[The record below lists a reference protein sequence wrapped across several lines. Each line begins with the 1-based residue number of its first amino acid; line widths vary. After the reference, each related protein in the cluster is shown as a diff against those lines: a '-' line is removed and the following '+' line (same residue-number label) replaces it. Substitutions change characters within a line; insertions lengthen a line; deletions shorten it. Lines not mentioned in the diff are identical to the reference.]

1 MFTNQDLKKLIIP
14 LFLEHQLRSY
24 RALALMDLSER
35 RRFPV
40 CHWSMR
46 SKGRL
51 KLPEND
57 PLFLTTEKLLGKGD
71 FWGKRDYFGALKIVP
86 GYGKMDSEKQQK
98 EDVTEDE

>member
-1 MFTNQDLKKLIIP
+1 M
-14 LFLEHQLRSY
+14 
-24 RALALMDLSER
+24 
-35 RRFPV
+35 

-71 FWGKRDYFGALKIVP
+71 FLGKRDYFGALKIVP
-86 GYGKMDSEKQQK
+86 GYAKIASEKAAK
-98 EDVTEDE
+98 GAHDRR

>member
-1 MFTNQDLKKLIIP
+1 M
-14 LFLEHQLRSY
+14 
-24 RALALMDLSER
+24 
-35 RRFPV
+35 

-71 FWGKRDYFGALKIVP
+71 FLGALKIVP

-98 EDVTEDE
+98 EDMTEDE

>member
-1 MFTNQDLKKLIIP
+1 M
-14 LFLEHQLRSY
+14 
-24 RALALMDLSER
+24 
-35 RRFPV
+35 

-71 FWGKRDYFGALKIVP
+71 FLGKRDYFGALKIVP
-86 GYGKMDSEKQQK
+86 GYAKMDSEKQQK
-98 EDVTEDE
+98 EDMTEDE

>member
-1 MFTNQDLKKLIIP
+1 M
-14 LFLEHQLRSY
+14 
-24 RALALMDLSER
+24 
-35 RRFPV
+35 

-57 PLFLTTEKLLGKGD
+57 PLSDDRKVVGKRG
-71 FWGKRDYFGALKIVP
+71 FWGKRDYFGALKIMP

-98 EDVTEDE
+98 EENISN

>member
-1 MFTNQDLKKLIIP
+1 M
-14 LFLEHQLRSY
+14 
-24 RALALMDLSER
+24 
-35 RRFPV
+35 

-86 GYGKMDSEKQQK
+86 GYGKMAVSYTHLTLPTKLE
-98 EDVTEDE
+98 V